1 MTTRFINP
9 ETLSKAN
16 GYTHLVETRGGR
28 TVYISG
34 QIALDSQGNI
44 VGVSDFE
51 AQTRQV
57 FLNLKNALE
66 AVQMNFNQVVK
77 LGIYVTDISNVVTL
91 RRVRDEFVNTV
102 QPPASTLVQ
111 VAALVRPELLVEI
124 EAIAVSSPE
133 NDHD

>member
-34 QIALDSQGNI
+34 QIAIDSQGNI
-44 VGVSDFE
+44 VGINDFE

-57 FLNLKNALE
+57 FQNVKNALE
-66 AVQMNFNQVVK
+66 AVGMTFDQVVK
-77 LGIYVTDISNVVTL
+77 LGLYVTDISNVVTL
-91 RRVRDEFVNTV
+91 RRVRDEFVNTSE
-102 QPPASTLVQ
+102 PPASTLVQ

-124 EAIAVSSPE
+124 EAIAVFPSE
-133 NDHD
+133 NDHV

>member
-34 QIALDSQGNI
+34 QIAIDSQGNI
-44 VGVSDFE
+44 VGINDFE

-57 FLNLKNALE
+57 FQNVKNALE
-66 AVQMNFNQVVK
+66 AVGMTFDQVVK
-77 LGIYVTDISNVVTL
+77 LGLYVTDISNVVIL
-91 RRVRDEFVNTV
+91 RRVRDEFVNTSE
-102 QPPASTLVQ
+102 PPASTLVQ
-111 VAALVRPELLVEI
+111 VAALVRPELLVEV
-124 EAIAVSSPE
+124 EAIAVASE
-133 NDHD
+133 YE

>member
-16 GYTHLVETRGGR
+16 GYTHVVETRGGR

-34 QIALDSQGNI
+34 QIAIDSQGNI
-44 VGVSDFE
+44 VGINDFE

-57 FLNLKNALE
+57 FQNVKNALE
-66 AVQMNFNQVVK
+66 AVGMTFDQVVK
-77 LGIYVTDISNVVTL
+77 LGVYVTDISNVVPL
-91 RRVRDEFVNTV
+91 RQVRDEFVNTSE
-102 QPPASTLVQ
+102 PPASTLVQ